1 MKEPS
6 RPCGRQGTCAPGF
19 VHVEGVA
26 QVTHAEPW
34 LDRRYDAE
42 HIVISFITRRHTR
55 CAAIHCVT
63 ACNSGRSGYNLA
75 RMKFEILFTPEAIA
89 DITTLRA
96 YERAVVKDVIA
107 ERLRFLPTTTSRS
120 GIKRLRSLSKPQ
132 YRLRVNDIRVFYD
145 VYGNE
150 VVILAVVP
158 KSEVDAWLAQHGE

>member
-1 MKEPS
+1 
-6 RPCGRQGTCAPGF
+6 
-19 VHVEGVA
+19 
-26 QVTHAEPW
+26 
-34 LDRRYDAE
+34 
-42 HIVISFITRRHTR
+42 
-55 CAAIHCVT
+55 
-63 ACNSGRSGYNLA
+63 
-75 RMKFEILFTPEAIA
+75 MKFEILFTPEAIA